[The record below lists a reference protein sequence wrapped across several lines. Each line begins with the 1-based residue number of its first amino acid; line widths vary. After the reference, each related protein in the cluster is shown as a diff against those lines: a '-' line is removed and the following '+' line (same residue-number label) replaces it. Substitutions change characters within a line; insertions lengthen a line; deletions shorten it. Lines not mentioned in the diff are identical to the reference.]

1 MRAER
6 LGPLIIT
13 KKEVIKMTK
22 DERET
27 REYKSL
33 FTDERFAKKAWKEL
47 IGKSLN
53 GSAKA
58 LVLVDPKTGEKT
70 FQSQLEEMAYNN
82 VKARLTAEGLDREP
96 QQAELIVE
104 CNILRARQ
112 TDSTFNILLD
122 RTAGKVKDEINV
134 NANNFEELSD
144 EEIEALVAF
153 RQSKRA
159 TESQIKETND

>member
-1 MRAER
+1 
-6 LGPLIIT
+6 
-13 KKEVIKMTK
+13 MTK
-22 DERET
+22 DEREV

-33 FTDERFAKKAWKEL
+33 FTDERYAKKAWKEL

-53 GSAKA
+53 GSAKS
-58 LVLVDPKTGEKT
+58 LVIVDPKTGEKT

-82 VKARLTAEGLDREP
+82 VKARLQTEGLDREP

-112 TDSTFNILLD
+112 NDSTFNILLD
-122 RTAGKVKDEINV
+122 RTAGKVKEEVNV

-144 EEIEALVAF
+144 EELEVLVAF
-153 RQSKRA
+153 RQ
-159 TESQIKETND
+159 KEKANAIEAKLEKTNE

>member
-1 MRAER
+1 
-6 LGPLIIT
+6 
-13 KKEVIKMTK
+13 
-22 DERET
+22 
-27 REYKSL
+27 
-33 FTDERFAKKAWKEL
+33 
-47 IGKSLN
+47 
-53 GSAKA
+53 
-58 LVLVDPKTGEKT
+58 
-70 FQSQLEEMAYNN
+70 MAYNN